1 MLRPVVLIASLALVP
16 ALTQAQSGAVK
27 VTLKP
32 GSINAPTRS
41 ACATVVKP
49 SGSPTDAQRQQARAL
64 VQRGQQA
71 AIIGDDQAALKAL
84 QDASGIDP
92 TDPNLAYQLA
102 RAYEATRDGE
112 SAAREYCRFLLLSPT
127 APEAGEVMEKVRALS
142 PPKLDPAMDSA
153 LTAFQSGVEAY
164 ERRQYYVAEGAF
176 TTAIAFDPAWA
187 DAYYNR
193 GQVRLASDDRERARA
208 DFELY
213 LQLKPTA
220 NDHAQVAKQVAALRR
235 PIFVP
240 GVAFLLGAVF
250 PGGGQFYTHQPILG
264 VLALGGVGG
273 AIAYAIQEKST
284 TIVTQTATADPF
296 GNPYTFT
303 TERLKTDRPNAV
315 VGAAVAGGIAGVSAI
330 AAAIYAN
337 ASNTES
343 RRVYV
348 SVVPNR
354 NGLLVGMTLVTR

>member
-1 MLRPVVLIASLALVP
+1 MFRPVLLIASIALVP
-16 ALTQAQSGAVK
+16 ALTQAQTGSVR

-32 GSINAPTRS
+32 GAINAPTRS
-41 ACATVVKP
+41 ACVSVVKP
-49 SGSPTDAQRQQARAL
+49 SGTPTDAQRQQARAL

-71 AIIGDDQAALKAL
+71 AIIGDDQAALRAL
-84 QDASGIDP
+84 QDASRIDP

-102 RAYEATRDGE
+102 RAYEATRDAE

-127 APEAGEVMEKVRALS
+127 APEAGEVIEKVRVLS

-153 LTAFQSGVEAY
+153 LTSFQSGVAAY
-164 ERRQYYVAEGAF
+164 ERRQYYIAEDAF
-176 TTAIAFDPAWA
+176 TAAIAFDPAWA

-193 GQVRLASDDRERARA
+193 GHVRLARDDRARARA

-220 NDHAQVAKQVAALRR
+220 NDHANVASQVAALRR

-240 GVAFLLGAVF
+240 GAAFMFGLLL
-250 PGGGQFYTHQPILG
+250 PGGGQFYTQQPILG

-273 AIAYAIQEKST
+273 AIAYAVQLKSK
-284 TIVTQTATADPF
+284 TIVTQTGTADPF

-303 TERLKTDRPNAV
+303 TTRLQTDRPNAV

-330 AAAIYAN
+330 AAAFYAN

-343 RRVYV
+343 RHVYL
-348 SVVPNR
+348 SVVPS
-354 NGLLVGMTLVTR
+354 GKAMLVGMTLVTR